1 VRSTVSDARAEI
13 LARIRSALVDVPA
26 SERPADVPVARE
38 YRRADGRLRDELV
51 TLFAERVGDYRAQV
65 QRVAAAGLPKAIID
79 ACSGQGLQRL
89 AVPPGLPEAWLPDG
103 VELVSDEGLSAAELD
118 RIDGALT
125 GCAAAIAETGTI
137 VLDGG
142 ALSGRRALTLVP
154 DHHICVVSVAQIHGQ
169 IAEALAAVAAAVTE
183 QRAPITFVSGPSAT
197 SDIELERVEGVHGP
211 RNLTVLIAA

>member
-1 VRSTVSDARAEI
+1 MADARAEM

-38 YRRADGRLRDELV
+38 YRRADGRPRDELV

-65 QRVAAAGLPKAIID
+65 RRVAAAGLPKAILD
-79 ACSGQGLQRL
+79 ACSGQELQRL
-89 AVPPGLPEAWLPDG
+89 AVAPGLPEAWLPDG
-103 VELVSDEGLSAAELD
+103 VDLVRDEGLSAAELD
-118 RIDGALT
+118 RVDGALT

-154 DHHICVVSVAQIHGQ
+154 DHHICVVRVEQIHGQ
-169 IAEALAAVAAAVTE
+169 IAEALAAVAAAVIE
-183 QRAPITFVSGPSAT
+183 RHAPITLVSGPSAT

-211 RNLTVLIAA
+211 RHLTVLIVEAE